1 MSDEILKECSSDCGC
16 MAEIGTIIHE
26 NDTVYDFKLEGNK
39 EKVLETFAKYEETI
53 NATCK
58 NLSATGM
65 SIELKDG
72 SLKINDSIQVIL
84 NDNQEAVPAL
94 NATAKVVRII
104 NEDLKQYGI
113 AFIASE

>member
-1 MSDEILKECSSDCGC
+1 M
-16 MAEIGTIIHE
+16 TI
-26 NDTVYDFKLEGNK
+26 NK
-39 EKVLETFAKYEETI
+39 ERRTLIRVDLPLDCIIKTQEETI

>member
-1 MSDEILKECSSDCGC
+1 M
-16 MAEIGTIIHE
+16 TI
-26 NDTVYDFKLEGNK
+26 NK
-39 EKVLETFAKYEETI
+39 ERRTFIRVDLPLDCIIKTQEETI